1 MIRKIALVLL
11 LSTLLFAS
19 SKFTLD
25 GVKNIKFSL
34 INRTTFMSSE
44 NKKELENFVLNKL
57 KKEKFTLGEIDPIN
71 FVIEI
76 KAKEIGETHVLN
88 ISLTLTEDV
97 TTNDRIGNPKT
108 FALTYMDNIFIE
120 SDFPLEESRSGVD
133 FLMCQFLKA
142 YREDNE

>member
-1 MIRKIALVLL
+1 MIRKIALVLF

-25 GVKNIKFSL
+25 GVKNIKFTL
-34 INRTTFMSSE
+34 INRTTFLSSE
-44 NKKELENFVLNKL
+44 NKKELENFILNKL

-71 FVIEI
+71 FVVEIRAIEM
-76 KAKEIGETHVLN
+76 GETHALN
-88 ISLTLTEDV
+88 ISVTLAEDV

-108 FALTYMDNIFIE
+108 FALTYMESIFIE
-120 SDFPLEESRSGVD
+120 SEFPLEESRNAID